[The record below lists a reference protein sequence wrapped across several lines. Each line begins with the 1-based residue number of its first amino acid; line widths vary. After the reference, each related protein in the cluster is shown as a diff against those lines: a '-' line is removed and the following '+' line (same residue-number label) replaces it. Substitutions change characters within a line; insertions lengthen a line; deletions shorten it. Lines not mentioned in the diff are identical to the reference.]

1 MGIEPTRDCGC
12 NLSLVLKTR
21 GPTRCPVTPTGMVGD
36 RDARR
41 KGSCRR
47 RQVGAERLATR
58 RDPGGRGSTC
68 GFFGGA
74 PWILCAHWLSSS
86 VSG

>member
-21 GPTRCPVTPTGMVGD
+21 GPTRCPVTPGGMVCD

-41 KGSCRR
+41 KGSCRG
-47 RQVGAERLATR
+47 RQAGAEQPATR
-58 RDPGGRGSTC
+58 RDPVGRRGTA
-68 GFFGGA
+68 GFFGVPA
-74 PWILCAHWLSSS
+74 WIPGVYRLFFNVL
-86 VSG
+86 G